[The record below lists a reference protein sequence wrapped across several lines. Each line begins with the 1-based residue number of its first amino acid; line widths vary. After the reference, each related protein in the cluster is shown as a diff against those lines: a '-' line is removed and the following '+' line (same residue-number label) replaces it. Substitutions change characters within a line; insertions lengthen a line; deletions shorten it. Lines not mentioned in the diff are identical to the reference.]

1 MGHRAWHLVIFYKM
15 RVKWEG
21 LRGVMRVS
29 HRSSTK
35 CGAISAQGSTLVQ
48 YKAKVEGAMGSS
60 LSLGLSAGSLNARA
74 GPLNAR
80 AGPQGRSQGAS
91 QSVPQ
96 GPEWEAIV
104 LQRES

>member
-1 MGHRAWHLVIFYKM
+1 MGHRAWHLVISYKM

-21 LRGVMRVS
+21 LREVMRVS

-74 GPLNAR
+74 GP
-80 AGPQGRSQGAS
+80 QGRSQGAS

>member
-1 MGHRAWHLVIFYKM
+1 MQ
-15 RVKWEG
+15 
-21 LRGVMRVS
+21 VS
-29 HRSSTK
+29 NRNSSK
-35 CGAISAQGSTLVQ
+35 CCAISAQSSTLAQ

-60 LSLGLSAGSLNARA
+60 LSLGLSACSLSAS
-74 GPLNAR
+74 

-96 GPEWEAIV
+96 GSKWEVIV